1 MQLVSYTL
9 SALKRQIISQWS
21 LGLPP
26 PFPLFSPLPLFLSP
40 SPSLPLPLSLS
51 SSPSLP
57 LLFSPPLLPLGAYVV
72 QALAERLDQLLR
84 DPPNYGQG
92 KECNCVLLLLAF
104 LYNYKVRCTQLC
116 SYIWQ
121 LQGSKV
127 KKYVLGSMVNIP
139 SIYTYAFADDS
150 QRWYQNVIASVGDS
164 LCSGT
169 LLVMEWLA
177 VQFGF

>member
-1 MQLVSYTL
+1 MQVVSYWLAIL

-26 PFPLFSPLPLFLSP
+26 PFPLF
-40 SPSLPLPLSLS
+40 PLSLS
-51 SSPSLP
+51 SSPPLP
-57 LLFSPPLLPLGAYVV
+57 LLFFPPLLPLGAYVV

-104 LYNYKVRCTQLC
+104 LYNYKVRLC
-116 SYIWQ
+116 SYIRQ

-127 KKYVLGSMVNIP
+127 KTYVLGSMVNIP
-139 SIYTYAFADDS
+139 SICTYAFVDDS
-150 QRWYQNVIASVGDS
+150 QRWYQNMIASVADWFPVFMFQEH
-164 LCSGT
+164 C
-169 LLVMEWLA
+169 
-177 VQFGF
+177 